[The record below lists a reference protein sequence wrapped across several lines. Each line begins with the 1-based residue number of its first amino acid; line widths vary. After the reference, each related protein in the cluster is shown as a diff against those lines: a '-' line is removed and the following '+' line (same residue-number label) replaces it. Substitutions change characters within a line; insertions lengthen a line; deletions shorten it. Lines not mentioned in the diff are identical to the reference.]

1 MDSDDTMRICL
12 MCRKRKVDSSDEK
25 NGSDRFDYNALVLFV
40 MKFLL
45 SAKIGI
51 KSISQGDALKNH
63 FFFKTAFL
71 ISGFAINTLIVLQG

>member
-12 MCRKRKVDSSDEK
+12 MCRKRKVDNSDEK
-25 NGSDRFDYNALVLFV
+25 AVLIASTV
-40 MKFLL
+40 MHLILFAIEFLL

-71 ISGFAINTLIVLQG
+71 ISGLAINTLIG